1 MSTICVVG
9 LGYIGLPTAALLAA
23 SGTKVVGVDTDP
35 QLLEAIV
42 SDGVYLPEPGLKEL
56 VAQVIGN
63 NELQVSPT
71 PVQADTFIIAVPTPR
86 TDKLTCDLNFL
97 ISAVDSIIPYL
108 QVNSLII
115 IESTVPPF
123 TCQGIVKSRLESC
136 GLTVGENV
144 YLAHCPE
151 RVLPGN
157 ILEEL
162 IQNHRVI
169 GGFSPQCSYLAA
181 QVYKKFVK
189 GTISHCD
196 LTTAEMTKLVE
207 NTYRDVNIALVN
219 ELAMICNHLGADILQ
234 ITQLANY
241 HPRVQ
246 LMQPGP
252 GVGGHCLAVDP
263 YFIIEK
269 APHLSRLISTARQV
283 NQGMPDYIVKA
294 VCQLTASRSS
304 VKVGVLGV
312 GYKGNVD
319 DTRESPALIVIDR
332 LKNAG
337 FDVAVYDPYVWMP
350 LSQDIYQVFY
360 QADLILILTDHTVF
374 TDIDFDTMTKTMRD
388 PVVLDTRNVLA
399 TCSHNFSKFKLYHLG
414 NLPVIL

>member
-23 SGTKVVGVDTDP
+23 SGAKVVGVDTDSR
-35 QLLEAIV
+35 LLESII
-42 SDGVYLPEPGLKEL
+42 SDNLFLPEPGLKEL
-56 VAQVIGN
+56 VAQVICN

-71 PVQADTFIIAVPTPR
+71 PIQADTFIIAVPTPR
-86 TDKLTCDLNFL
+86 AANRTCDMNFL
-97 ISAVDSIIPYL
+97 ISAVDSIVPYL

-115 IESTVPPF
+115 VESTVPPF
-123 TCQGIVKSRLESC
+123 TCQSIVKPRLESC
-136 GLTVGENV
+136 GLRTGENV

-157 ILEEL
+157 IIEEL
-162 IQNHRVI
+162 IHNHRVV
-169 GGFSPQCSYLAA
+169 GGFSPQCSYRAA
-181 QVYKKFVK
+181 QVYKKFVQ
-189 GTISHCD
+189 GPISHCD

-219 ELAMICNHLGADILQ
+219 ELAMICNHLGIDILE
-234 ITQLANY
+234 ITQLANH

-269 APHLSRLISTARQV
+269 SPHLSQLITTARQV
-283 NQGMPDYIVKA
+283 NQGMPGYIVKA
-294 VCQLTASRSS
+294 VNQLITSNPPA
-304 VKVGVLGV
+304 KVGVLGIS
-312 GYKGNVD
+312 YKGNVD

-332 LKNAG
+332 LKDAG
-337 FDVAVYDPYVWMP
+337 VEVAVYDPYVRMA

-360 QADLILILTDHTVF
+360 QADLILILTDHKVF
-374 TDIDFDTMTKTMRD
+374 TYIDFDTMTETMRN

-399 TCSHNFSKFKLYHLG
+399 ACSNTFSKFKLYHLG
-414 NLPVIL
+414 NLPIIP